1 MNEKYI
7 QAIILGSIIGMAI
20 ILDDFIG
27 PKPGRSMERHV
38 MMVDGK
44 NKPHQIKDQWK
55 AKGGKVIDQH
65 ELEDHNV
72 MIFKTDDDG
81 DDDGV
86 EKKIKI
92 KIDAGDLESIDID
105 KILDTLKSD
114 LSENDLNAIKAKI
127 KSSKMKLS
135 ESKHGLKEIEVEVEV
150 L

>member
-7 QAIILGSIIGMAI
+7 QAIILGSIIGLAI

-44 NKPHQIKDQWK
+44 NKPHQMKGQWK
-55 AKGGKVIDQH
+55 AKDGKAIDLH

-81 DDDGV
+81 V
-86 EKKIKI
+86 EKKIQI
-92 KIDAGDLESIDID
+92 KIDAGDIESIGID
-105 KILDTLKSD
+105 KILDTLISD
-114 LSENDLNAIKAKI
+114 LSEDDLNAIKAKI

>member
-7 QAIILGSIIGMAI
+7 QAVILGSIIGLAI

-44 NKPHQIKDQWK
+44 TKPHTMKAHWK
-55 AKGGKVIDQH
+55 AKGGKDTDLH
-65 ELEDHNV
+65 ELQDHNV

-81 DDDGV
+81 I
-86 EKKIKI
+86 EKKIQI
-92 KIDAGDLESIDID
+92 KIDTDDIESIDIE
-105 KILDTLKSD
+105 KILDSLQSD
-114 LSENDLNAIKAKI
+114 LSEEDLNAIKAKI
-127 KSSKMKLS
+127 KSAKMNLS
-135 ESKHGLKEIEVEVEV
+135 ESKHGLKEIEVDVEV

>member
-7 QAIILGSIIGMAI
+7 QAIILGSIIGLAI

-44 NKPHQIKDQWK
+44 NKSHQMKGQWK
-55 AKGGKVIDQH
+55 AKDGKAIDLH

-81 DDDGV
+81 V
-86 EKKIKI
+86 EKKIQI
-92 KIDAGDLESIDID
+92 KIDAGDIESIDID

-114 LSENDLNAIKAKI
+114 LSEDDLNAIKAKI

>member
-7 QAIILGSIIGMAI
+7 QAIILGSIIGLAI

-44 NKPHQIKDQWK
+44 NKPHQMKDQWK
-55 AKGGKVIDQH
+55 AKDGKAIDLH

-81 DDDGV
+81 V
-86 EKKIKI
+86 EKKIQI
-92 KIDAGDLESIDID
+92 KIDAGDIESIDID

-114 LSENDLNAIKAKI
+114 LSEDDLNAIKAKI

>member
-7 QAIILGSIIGMAI
+7 QAIILGSIIGLAI

-38 MMVDGK
+38 MMVDGQ

-55 AKGGKVIDQH
+55 AKGGKAIDQH

-81 DDDGV
+81 V

-92 KIDAGDLESIDID
+92 KIDAGDIESIDID

-114 LSENDLNAIKAKI
+114 LSEDDLNAIKAKI

>member
-1 MNEKYI
+1 
-7 QAIILGSIIGMAI
+7 
-20 ILDDFIG
+20 
-27 PKPGRSMERHV
+27 
-38 MMVDGK
+38 
-44 NKPHQIKDQWK
+44 
-55 AKGGKVIDQH
+55 
-65 ELEDHNV
+65 
-72 MIFKTDDDG
+72 MIFKT

-92 KIDAGDLESIDID
+92 KIDAGDIESIDID

-114 LSENDLNAIKAKI
+114 LSEDDLNAIKAKI